1 MKPRTCRCDCLQMHP
16 NQLYESARAAAFLPG
31 ADGKCAEGGRGSS
44 ERCIYSI
51 ASGATPMSS
60 GPVPKIR
67 LHLGISKHGSLHFTA
82 TKLTPKACRLSPTLM
97 SRVYERR
104 ERSIFLLPSLF
115 CHQKQSLKLQHPHRN
130 FIFTAHTACY
140 ELRIRA
146 PHRQSW
152 EVESKLSKFTCT
164 CSTDDNSCSDF

>member
-1 MKPRTCRCDCLQMHP
+1 MQQHSYLVLMESVLKAVEVPRRG
-16 NQLYESARAAAFLPG
+16 AF
-31 ADGKCAEGGRGSS
+31 
-44 ERCIYSI
+44 I
-51 ASGATPMSS
+51 ASVATPVSS
-60 GPVPKIR
+60 GPVPKIP
-67 LHLGISKHGSLHFTA
+67 LNLGISKQTSKPWLA
-82 TKLTPKACRLSPTLM
+82 TFHSYQTHTKGLSTQSTLA

-115 CHQKQSLKLQHPHRN
+115 CHQNKASN
-130 FIFTAHTACY
+130 CSIHTEY
-140 ELRIRA
+140 EFRIRA